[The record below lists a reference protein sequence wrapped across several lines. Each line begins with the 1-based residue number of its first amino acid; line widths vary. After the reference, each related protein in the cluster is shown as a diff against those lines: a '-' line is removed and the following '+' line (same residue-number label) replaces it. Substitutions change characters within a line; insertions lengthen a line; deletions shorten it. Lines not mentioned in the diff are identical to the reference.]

1 MRYILAAFVA
11 FLVVVGAVA
20 VLKDWSHDQANLATM
35 QLSVENALRYG
46 KGSRTPQGDLEVYDY
61 LTRVLESHDPK
72 SFRKVFRQLAFEDQ
86 VIIADLKLKKR

>member
-1 MRYILAAFVA
+1 MRKVFVIFIA
-11 FLVVVGAVA
+11 FLVVADAVR

-61 LTRVLESHDPK
+61 LTRVLEPHDPK
-72 SFRKVFRQLAFEDQ
+72 SFRRVFRQLAFEDQ